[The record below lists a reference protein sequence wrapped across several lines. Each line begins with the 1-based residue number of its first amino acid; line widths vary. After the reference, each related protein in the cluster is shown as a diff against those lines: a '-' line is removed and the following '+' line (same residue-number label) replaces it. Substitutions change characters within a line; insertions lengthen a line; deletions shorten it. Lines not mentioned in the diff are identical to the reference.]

1 MKKHLTPYAWMLC
14 LCLFLSSCGSDDG
27 NEPQQMEEEDPIEET
42 FSGNYRGTW
51 NSVTPSITYTD
62 FAISARFVVSAS
74 NPNRIDAEFFATS
87 NYTSCCS
94 TNVNDG
100 TMIINLDDTTITSFT
115 FTDTIVDC
123 EGSFSG
129 DGIINA
135 NENFVID
142 FTGTDCDGAHV
153 GQLVFIK
160 QP

>member
-1 MKKHLTPYAWMLC
+1 MKTHLIFYAWIVC
-14 LCLFLSSCGSDDG
+14 LCLFISGCSSDDG
-27 NEPQQMEEEDPIEET
+27 NEPVQMEDDPVEESFT
-42 FSGNYRGTW
+42 GNYRGTW

-94 TNVNDG
+94 TNANDG
-100 TMIINLDDTTITSFT
+100 TMIINLDGDTITSFS

-129 DGIINA
+129 DGMINA
-135 NENFVID
+135 NGNFIID
-142 FTGTDCDGAHV
+142 FTGNDCDGDHV
-153 GQLVFIK
+153 GQLLFIK
-160 QP
+160 Q